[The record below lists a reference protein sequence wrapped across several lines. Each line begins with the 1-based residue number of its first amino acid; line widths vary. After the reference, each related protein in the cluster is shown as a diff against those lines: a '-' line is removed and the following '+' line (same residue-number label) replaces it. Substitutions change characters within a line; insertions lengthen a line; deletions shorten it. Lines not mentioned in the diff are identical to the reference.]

1 MIVGVKTSTEVPSS
15 EVLIFR
21 PSKKKKKLFIQN
33 KNLFTVF
40 LVIRFVESD
49 TNGKQSENPTSP
61 KRTDR
66 CLLILFGEKI
76 GMLQLEDTLRVQ
88 RKEEYLK

>member
-1 MIVGVKTSTEVPSS
+1 
-15 EVLIFR
+15 VLKLQQKFHHLKFSFFDRVRRKRNYLFKIKIFL
-21 PSKKKKKLFIQN
+21 PF
-33 KNLFTVF
+33 F

-66 CLLILFGEKI
+66 CLLILFEEKI